1 MSSIIHDPVELR
13 ERGFAAL
20 VKELGWVNAV
30 RFIRQYER
38 GQGNY
43 TRERYQLL
51 PDWDP
56 ETLVQKARELT
67 AEPDP
72 RRP

>member
-1 MSSIIHDPVELR
+1 VSSIIHDPAELR
-13 ERGFAAL
+13 ERGFAVL

-38 GQGNY
+38 GHGNY
-43 TRERYQLL
+43 TRERHELL

-67 AEPDP
+67 AKPNP
-72 RRP
+72 PGP

>member
-1 MSSIIHDPVELR
+1 LIIHDPVELR

-30 RFIRQYER
+30 RFLRQYER

-43 TRERYQLL
+43 TRERFEFL
-51 PDWDP
+51 PDWDA

-67 AEPDP
+67 SKADP